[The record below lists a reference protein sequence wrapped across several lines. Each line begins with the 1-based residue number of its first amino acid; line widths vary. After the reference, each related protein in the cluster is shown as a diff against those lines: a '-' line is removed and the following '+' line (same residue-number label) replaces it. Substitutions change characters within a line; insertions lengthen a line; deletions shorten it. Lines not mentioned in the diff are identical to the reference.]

1 MLMPTTHTT
10 RMEDTTKAK
19 SMVGSTRTNITMINT
34 TTKERLLR
42 ASTHKAKVTQSVEG
56 IRKKI
61 QRRSAISP

>member
-19 SMVGSTRTNITMINT
+19 SMVGSTRTNITMINA

-42 ASTHKAKVTQSVEG
+42 ASTHRAKATPSVEE
-56 IRKKI
+56 IRRKT
-61 QRRSAISP
+61 RRPLVISP